1 MMRNRTAILASLAL
15 GAAGLTGLVLA
26 PVTATAAAAK
36 IAAQKADDFTLKDQD
51 QKTHELYKTDAK
63 AVVLITQM
71 NGCPIVRNILPALNK
86 LKADYAGKGVEFLM
100 LNSSR
105 QDSRADVLDEAK
117 EWSINF
123 PILLDT
129 DQTVGKKFGVERTA
143 EVIVMN
149 PKTWQIIYHGPID
162 DRVTYERQ
170 KAKADHT
177 WAADAIDATLAG
189 KTVPVVQRQT
199 QGCLINF
206 E

>member
-1 MMRNRTAILASLAL
+1 MKIRYAIMAGLLLS
-15 GAAGLTGLVLA
+15 GAALSAAA
-26 PVTATAAAAK
+26 PSPAAAAVAK
-36 IAAQKADDFTLKDQD
+36 APTMKAADFTLQD
-51 QKTHELYKTDAK
+51 QNLKSHELYKMTDAK

-100 LNSSR
+100 LNASR
-105 QDSRADVLDEAK
+105 QDSRDDVLAEAK
-117 EWSINF
+117 EWNIDF

-129 DQTVGKKFGVERTA
+129 TQKVGKSFGVERTA

-149 PKTWQIIYHGPID
+149 PKTWQVIYHGPID

-206 E
+206 D

>member
-1 MMRNRTAILASLAL
+1 MRNRSVIIAGLAIGAASLCAL
-15 GAAGLTGLVLA
+15 SLA
-26 PVTATAAAAK
+26 PVVAAAAVAK
-36 IAAQKADDFTLKDQD
+36 APTMKAADFTLQD
-51 QKTHELYKTDAK
+51 QNLKSHQLYKTDAK
-63 AVVLITQM
+63 AVVLVTQM

-100 LNSSR
+100 LNSSL
-105 QDSRADVLDEAK
+105 QDSRDDVLAEAK
-117 EWSINF
+117 EWNIDF

-129 DQTVGKKFGVERTA
+129 TQKVGKSFGVERTA

-149 PKTWQIIYHGPID
+149 PKTWQVIYHGPID

-206 E
+206 D